1 MTRMPT
7 VTEHSPRDVDNACAK
22 LVGKEMEEA
31 ALVTKAFSLLERMFP
46 LHPFVCRIYVRP
58 FFAKHLSHN
67 TSLCVFFHSQDVNEC
82 QSSENNCHQKAEC
95 MNSAGSFECR
105 CKPGYRGSGVN
116 CTC

>member
-7 VTEHSPRDVDNACAK
+7 VTEHSPRDVDSACAK

-67 TSLCVFFHSQDVNEC
+67 TSLCVFFFIPKMSTNVSHLRTTVTRRQN
-82 QSSENNCHQKAEC
+82 A
-95 MNSAGSFECR
+95 
-105 CKPGYRGSGVN
+105 
-116 CTC
+116 